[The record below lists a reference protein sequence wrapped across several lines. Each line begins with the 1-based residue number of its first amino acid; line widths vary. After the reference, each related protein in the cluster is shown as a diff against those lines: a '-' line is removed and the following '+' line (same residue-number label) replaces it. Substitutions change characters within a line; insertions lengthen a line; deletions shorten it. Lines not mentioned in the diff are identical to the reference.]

1 MDDQSESTAD
11 SDGPH
16 QPPPIFPAIL
26 FLFTCVLPA
35 IAAEEPPKPPHV
47 EQELKMFG
55 LINADR
61 EQHKR
66 TPLKYDDA
74 LAAVA
79 RAHSADMLKNQF
91 FNHKSPTTGLAA
103 DRLFAAKEIVTASG
117 ENIATNDAVEK
128 AQAALMKSPGH
139 RKNILQEGFTHCGVG
154 IVQAPNGT
162 YRITQ
167 VFAARPPPVKFETL
181 GVDVVRM
188 LNKVRAVRGKR
199 PFEVSPALSRVAAAY
214 VAEVA
219 RAGKPVAVDIRA
231 RAKAAGVKARR
242 LSTGLVSTWDP
253 AEIAAA
259 AALVKPD
266 KGRIGIAFA
275 RNEKHKALG
284 YGIIWVFAVFTDE

>member
-1 MDDQSESTAD
+1 MDDQAESTAD
-11 SDGPH
+11 AGEPH
-16 QPPPIFPAIL
+16 QRHPIFPAIL
-26 FLFTCVLPA
+26 LFFMCVLPVV
-35 IAAEEPPKPPHV
+35 AAEEPPKPPHAA
-47 EQELKMFG
+47 QELKMFG

-66 TPLKYDDA
+66 APLKYDDA

-79 RAHSADMLKNQF
+79 RAHSADMLTHRF

-103 DRLFAAKEIVTASG
+103 DRLFTAREMVTASG
-117 ENIATNDAVEK
+117 ENIAMNDAVEK
-128 AQAALMKSPGH
+128 AEVALMESPGH

-162 YRITQ
+162 YTITQ

-188 LNKVRAVRGKR
+188 LNKVRGVRGKR
-199 PFEVSPALSRVAAAY
+199 AFEVSPALSRVAAAY

-219 RAGKPVAVDIRA
+219 RAGRPVAVDIRA

-242 LSTGLVSTWDP
+242 LSTALVPTWDP
-253 AEIAAA
+253 GEIASA
-259 AALVKPD
+259 AALAKPN